1 MGNNEIITTTENTSQ
16 TALPNRRISANA
28 QISLED
34 LREIEE
40 YFPQYI
46 LYRREGKQI
55 DGYCTGCKRYAEIKP
70 DKTFKLEHGAVGK
83 CPNCGC
89 TVTFFPGGK
98 VPASRKERLNFV
110 VMYEKNGELHMHAI
124 KVTQKFTKGTFDEWN
139 GISDYDT
146 DYFVSCRAEYWC
158 SAGTAEEWKDG
169 RGWLRECHEPDF
181 GGAFGY
187 RDNSYIVIGMER
199 IKDTCLRYCGYE
211 KFVKICEEISDNC
224 PLITFLCESAQHP
237 ALEKLMKSGFEY
249 IVKDKILRGGVRLNY
264 CGDTPQKILRLNT
277 DEIKA
282 LKGCNADEYNCYLYF
297 RKNIHISGDFKRKF
311 ERFEQFAMIISDIVK
326 VAKETGLSHEK
337 VMNYID
343 RQTKGDKRKNYLFM
357 RDWQDYLRQ
366 CETLGY
372 NLADEGIVKSSDF
385 QKMHERLSKIIETRQ
400 DEIMREKFAALYEE
414 RRELEFES
422 GRLMIIQPE
431 SVGDIIAEGK
441 ALCHCVGGY
450 TDRHTRGELSI
461 MFLRLK
467 SHPKRPYYTIEVSK
481 EGKIVQC
488 RGYKNNARCEKPKS
502 VRAFELEYQKHLDK
516 VMDERK
522 KRERRKKAF
531 PKTQEKIGA

>member
-1 MGNNEIITTTENTSQ
+1 MDKKKILERFSSIQLTNEEI
-16 TALPNRRISANA
+16 
-28 QISLED
+28 
-34 LREIEE
+34 REIEE
-40 YFPQYI
+40 CFPQYI

-55 DGYCTGCKRYAEIKP
+55 DGYCTGCKQYIELERYDSKP
-70 DKTFKLEHGAVGK
+70 KRGGAGK

-98 VPASRKERLNFV
+98 VPVSRYRVRLNFV
-110 VMYEKNGELHMHAI
+110 VMRDNGSELCMCAI
-124 KVTQKFTKGTFDEWN
+124 QVTQSFAVNECAEWN

-146 DYFVSCRAEYWC
+146 DYAKRLYAGYWC
-158 SAGTAEEWKDG
+158 ESGAAVEWKEG
-169 RGWLRECHEPDF
+169 CGWLKECHEPDF
-181 GGAFGY
+181 GGMFGY
-187 RDNSYIVIGMER
+187 RNNSYIVIGMER

-211 KFVKICEEISDNC
+211 EFVKICEETADNC
-224 PLITFLCESAQHP
+224 PFIKFLCASAKYP

-249 IVKDKILRGGVRLNY
+249 IVKDKILHGSVRLNY
-264 CGDTPQKILRLNT
+264 RGDTPQKILRLNT

-282 LKGCNADEYNCYLYF
+282 LKGCNADEYNSYLYF
-297 RKNIHISGDFKRKF
+297 RKNIHISGDFKHKF
-311 ERFEQFAMIISDIVK
+311 ERFEQFAMIIADIVK
-326 VAKETGLSHEK
+326 VANETGLSYEK

-372 NLADEGIVKSSDF
+372 NLADEGIVKPSDF

-422 GRLMIIQPE
+422 GRLMVIQPE
-431 SVGDIIAEGK
+431 NVGDIIAEGK

-450 TDRHTRGELSI
+450 ADRHTRGELSI

-481 EGKIVQC
+481 TGKIVQC
-488 RGYKNNARCEKPKS
+488 RGYKNNAQCEKSKS
-502 VRAFELEYQKHLDK
+502 VKAFELEYQKHLDK
-516 VMDERK
+516 VMAERK